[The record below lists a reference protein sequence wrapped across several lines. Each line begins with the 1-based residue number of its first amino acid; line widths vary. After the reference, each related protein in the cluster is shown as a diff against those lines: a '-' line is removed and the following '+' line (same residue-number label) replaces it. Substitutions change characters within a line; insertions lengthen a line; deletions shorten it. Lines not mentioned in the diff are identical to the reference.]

1 MCFRNDLLLKCARV
15 AVLCL
20 FAAGPIAEAAE
31 PTKIL
36 FLAGPRS
43 HASGDHEFNAGC
55 LLLAKALNEQ
65 SGLDVEATVI
75 KGWPEDESVFDGV
88 DAVIIYS
95 DSTKVVG
102 KGWEKTNELAA
113 EGVGLMFMHYAVHPN
128 KEQGEKYF
136 QPWIGGAF
144 ETGYS
149 VNPHWVADLKT
160 LPDHPIS
167 NGVTN
172 LVRAYDEF
180 YYSMR
185 FREDRGEVLDL
196 VTAVPT
202 KERLKRIINLWNEN
216 GINGLNKPQT
226 LMWGVEREDGGRGV
240 GFTGGHYH
248 RNWAIDGFRK
258 IALNAI
264 VWVAGMEVPEGG
276 VKSKPVTE
284 DEINENLD
292 DYGKP
297 NPRIKLPNVE
307 EQMALPP
314 APFVGVEELKKREE
328 EKKKR
333 DAQRKKKARQAA
345 APAGKPGEIK
355 DAIYESPVLRSGA
368 KERVAKFDVKLDG
381 SKDLF
386 LVVSD
391 EGDRSHDWANWID
404 TKVRFED
411 GSEISLTKLDW
422 ASARSLGE
430 TRKSKNYGNGDL
442 KVAGKVFEDGI
453 GTHAPSVIHF
463 QLPKPAAGIQGMVA
477 LDDGGAIRGGKST
490 PAEVRFRI
498 FTKTPPAVASTSNK
512 TSNFDPESL
521 EPQLVPAEK
530 LIVPDDLEV
539 TVWATSPMLFNPTN
553 MDSDAQGRIWVTE
566 GVNYRRNKGRRPEGD
581 RVIVLEDTDQDGK
594 ADKEHTFVQDPEL
607 EAPLGIAVM
616 DNKILVSQPPSLI
629 VYTDVDRNLRF
640 DPKVDKR
647 EELLTG
653 FNGRQHDHSLHAV
666 TAGPDGKWYINQGNC
681 GAKFTDGDGR
691 TFSIGGP
698 YQGGGGT
705 FYHNNYDLGGV
716 RSDDGRIWT
725 GGFAARMNRDATGLT
740 IIGHGF
746 RNSYEH
752 TVTSLGDV
760 FQNDNDDP
768 PACRVSW
775 MMEGAF
781 FGFFSRD
788 GKRTWQA
795 DQRPGQS
802 VPEAHW
808 RQDSPG
814 TTPPGDVYGSG
825 SPTGVAYYENGAL
838 PEKYNGL
845 LLSCEARGQVI
856 FGYHPAPE
864 GSGFS
869 LERFDFLKAS
879 SGTLFRPSDV
889 LVGADGA
896 LYVSDWFDPGVGGHA
911 DRDKSTSGTI
921 YRVAP
926 KGFRPP
932 KSYATDPVSL
942 LSSPSPN
949 VRDAGWVALREKG
962 ADMIPDLE
970 PLLEHENRYLQARA
984 IWLLPFAGEAGVERV
999 LKMLESEE
1007 EADRLLAFRVLRNAE
1022 YAFSEKER
1030 NQLANDLSE
1039 SVRRELA
1046 VSLRYEEPE
1055 KKVSLVVT
1063 LLKQLPEGDRF
1074 YLEACGMA
1082 AEGAEEAVWAE
1093 LEKVGGAKEAG
1104 DWADAFAWVTWR
1116 LQPKAAIPA
1125 LVERANDDSLTNEQQ
1140 KLALDTLA
1148 YTRQMGAAEAMADL
1162 AEGGNEEARRWL
1174 LARAWGEW
1182 EEFGAKEKLKELGIY
1197 DPENVVVQA
1206 AAMPR
1211 YNKPSSLP
1219 PMKEI
1224 LSLKGDPKN
1233 GQLLSARCYACHQI
1247 EGNGI
1252 AYGPDLRSWV
1262 SNQGMEAFLR
1272 AVIDPSAEIAH
1283 GFNGTSVKL
1292 KGDAGYIHGLAI
1304 SRQDPV
1310 IIQSMGGLTQII
1322 PKSKTEKVSNY
1333 RSSLMLSADQLG
1345 LTAQDLADLGAYLET
1360 VK

>member
-1 MCFRNDLLLKCARV
+1 MFTRRDFGFSLILRVLLVSGLLCSTVLARDT
-15 AVLCL
+15 
-20 FAAGPIAEAAE
+20 
-31 PTKIL
+31 TKIL

-65 SGLDVEATVI
+65 SGLDVEANVV
-75 KGWPEDESVFDGV
+75 KGWPGDEGVFDGV

-102 KGWEKTNELAA
+102 QGWEKTDELAKA
-113 EGVGLMFMHYAVHPN
+113 GVGLMFMHYAVHPS

-149 VNPHWVADLKT
+149 VNPHWVADLRT

-167 NGVTN
+167 NGVTD

-185 FREDRGEVLDL
+185 FREDRSQVLDL

-216 GINGLNKPQT
+216 GINGIGKPQT

-248 RNWAIDGFRK
+248 RNWAVDGFRK

-264 VWVAGMEVPEGG
+264 VWVAGMDVPEGG
-276 VKSKPVTE
+276 VKSNPLTE
-284 DEINENLD
+284 DELNANLD

-297 NPRIKLPNVE
+297 NPRIPLPDVE
-307 EQMALPP
+307 EYMALPP
-314 APFVGVEELKKREE
+314 APFLTVEDLKKREE
-328 EKKKR
+328 E
-333 DAQRKKKARQAA
+333 RKKAA
-345 APAGKPGEIK
+345 QKKAGKPAAKAVDVK
-355 DAIYESPVLRSGA
+355 DALYQSPVLISGA
-368 KERVAKFDVKLDG
+368 KERIAGFDVKLKG
-381 SKDLF
+381 ARDLY
-386 LVVSD
+386 LVVSN
-391 EGDRSHDWANWID
+391 EGNTSHDWADWLD
-404 TKVRFED
+404 TKIRFED
-411 GSEISLTKLDW
+411 GTEVSLTELEW
-422 ASARSLGE
+422 ESAKSTGE
-430 TRKSKNYGNGDL
+430 TRRFKNYGNGDL
-442 KVAGKVFEDGI
+442 KVDGKVYADGI
-453 GTHAPSVIHF
+453 GTHAPSTIHF
-463 QLPKPAAGIQGMVA
+463 VLPKPAARLKGKVA

-490 PAEVRFRI
+490 PAEVRFLV
-498 FTKTPPAVASTSNK
+498 FTKTPPAGAASPPAAIA
-512 TSNFDPESL
+512 NFDPESL
-521 EPQLVPAEK
+521 EPQKVPPEK

-553 MDSDAQGRIWVTE
+553 MDSDARGRIWVTE
-566 GVNYRRNKGRRPEGD
+566 GVNYRRHKGRRPEGD
-581 RVIVLEDTDQDGK
+581 RVVVLEDTNHDGK
-594 ADKEHTFVQDPEL
+594 ADKEHTFVQDPGL

-616 DNKILVSQPPSLI
+616 DNKIIVSQPPSLI
-629 VYTDVDRNLRF
+629 VYTDVDRNLKF
-640 DPKVDKR
+640 DPAVDKR

-698 YQGGGGT
+698 YQGGGGV

-802 VPEAHW
+802 IPEAHW

-838 PEKYNGL
+838 PEKYNGM

-856 FGYHPAPE
+856 FGYHPVQVGA
-864 GSGFS
+864 GFA

-911 DRDKSTSGTI
+911 DRDNSTSGTI
-921 YRVAP
+921 YRIAP
-926 KGFRPP
+926 KGFQPP
-932 KSYATDPVSL
+932 KSYQTDPVSL
-942 LSSPSPN
+942 LSSPTPN
-949 VRDAGWVALREKG
+949 VRDAGWVALQKSG
-962 ADMIPDLE
+962 SGLLPKVK
-970 PLLEHENRYLQARA
+970 PLLGNGNPYLRARA
-984 IWLLPFAGEAGVERV
+984 VWLLPFAGEDGRKQVEE
-999 LKMLESEE
+999 MLVSEKE
-1007 EADRLLAFRVLRNAE
+1007 EDRLLAFRVLRNAE
-1022 YAFSEKER
+1022 YDFSKE
-1030 NQLANDLSE
+1030 QLAKLAEDKSAA
-1039 SVRRELA
+1039 VRRELA
-1046 VSLRYEEPE
+1046 LSLRYKGPKE
-1055 KKVSLVVT
+1055 KADLVVT
-1063 LLKQLPEGDRF
+1063 LFEGLPGGDRF
-1074 YLEACGMA
+1074 YLEACGLA
-1082 AEGAEEAVWAE
+1082 AEGAAEAVWKE
-1093 LEKVGGAKEAG
+1093 LLERNENPSPGE
-1104 DWADAFAWVTWR
+1104 WSDAFAWITWR
-1116 LQPKAAIPA
+1116 LQPEAAVPS
-1125 LVERANDDSLTNEQQ
+1125 LVERAGDASLTNEQR
-1140 KLALDTLA
+1140 KIALDSLA
-1148 YTRQMGAAEAMADL
+1148 FTRSRESAEAMAAL
-1162 AEGGNEEARRWL
+1162 ADSGNEAAKRWL

-1182 EEFGAKEKLKELGIY
+1182 EEFETKATLKELGIY
-1197 DPENVVVQA
+1197 DPDNVTITPA
-1206 AAMPR
+1206 PMPKF
-1211 YNKPSSLP
+1211 NKPSTLP
-1219 PMKEI
+1219 PVAEI
-1224 LSLKGDPKN
+1224 LSLQGDPAN
-1233 GQLLSARCYACHQI
+1233 GKLVSARCYACHQI
-1247 EGNGI
+1247 EGNGV

-1272 AVIDPSAEIAH
+1272 AVIEPSAEIAH
-1283 GFNGTSVKL
+1283 GYNGTSVKL
-1292 KGDAGYIHGLAI
+1292 KGDAGFIHGLAI

-1310 IIQSMGGLTQII
+1310 IIQSMGGITQII
-1322 PKSKTEKVSNY
+1322 PKSQTEKVSNFKE
-1333 RSSLMLSADQLG
+1333 SLMLSADQLG
-1345 LTAQDLADLGAYLET
+1345 LTAQDLADLGAYLKT